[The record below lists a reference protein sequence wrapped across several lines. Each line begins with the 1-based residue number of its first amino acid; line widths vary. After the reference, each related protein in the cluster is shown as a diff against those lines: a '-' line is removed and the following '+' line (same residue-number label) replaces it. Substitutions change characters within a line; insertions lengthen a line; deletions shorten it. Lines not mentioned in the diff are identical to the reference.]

1 MTRRIQLIALSFTLL
16 GALLFVG
23 AKPAVAQS
31 TDSARFQTPSGN
43 INCAVYEDPEG
54 DYGNCLV
61 KSNTWKNKKKKPAD
75 CDLDWEPAEI
85 SVNSEK
91 KGSTIVNAIFV
102 GACRGDIGPLCEPG
116 ACSTLDYGET
126 VQVGRISCTSQK
138 AGVTC
143 VATKG
148 KKRGFTVARAG
159 YTLIK

>member
-1 MTRRIQLIALSFTLL
+1 MIRRIQLVGLSLTLL
-16 GALLFVG
+16 GALLLMG
-23 AKPAVAQS
+23 AKPAEAQS
-31 TDSARFQTPSGN
+31 TDSARFTTPSGN

-85 SVNSEK
+85 SVISQPS
-91 KGSTIVNAIFV
+91 GSTFRNATFV
-102 GACRGDIGPLCEPG
+102 GSCRGDIGPLCAPD

-126 VQVGRISCTSQK
+126 VKVGRISCTSQK
-138 AGVTC
+138 AGITC
-143 VATKG
+143 VTTKG
-148 KKRGFTVARAG
+148 KKRGFTIARAG